1 MTILFLK
8 EEEME
13 EMLCKCKYGPHNCDK
28 RAQLT
33 LYKHYPPDLQAGL
46 RLKCMFKLS

>member
-1 MTILFLK
+1 MDEYTSVS
-8 EEEME
+8 
-13 EMLCKCKYGPHNCDK
+13 NCDK

-33 LYKHYPPDLQAGL
+33 LYKHYPPDSHAISHAIL